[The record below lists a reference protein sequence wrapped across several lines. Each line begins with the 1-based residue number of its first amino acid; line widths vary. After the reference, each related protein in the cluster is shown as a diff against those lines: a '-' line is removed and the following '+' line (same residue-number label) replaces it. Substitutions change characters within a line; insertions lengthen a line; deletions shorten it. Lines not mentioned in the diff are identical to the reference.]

1 LEDREAVGAKGRNW
15 LFFGERRSTTE
26 FFYKEQFEGWIKSGV
41 LECLDLAWSRE
52 ASGRKEYVQHRMRA
66 QGAQIWRWLCD
77 GAYFY
82 VCGDK
87 ERMAKDVHA
96 ELISIVQR
104 HGGKSSEEATAFV
117 EEGLMKTEKR
127 YRRDVY

>member
-1 LEDREAVGAKGRNW
+1 
-15 LFFGERRSTTE
+15 
-26 FFYKEQFEGWIKSGV
+26 

-52 ASGRKEYVQHRMRA
+52 TDGCKEYVQHRMHA
-66 QGAQIWRWLCD
+66 QGAQLWKWICD

-87 ERMAKDVHA
+87 ERMAKDVHE
-96 ELISIVQR
+96 ELIQIAQT
-104 HGGKSSEEATAFV
+104 HGGKSPEEARAFV
-117 EEGLMKTEKR
+117 EETLMKTEKR